1 MGFFKKKEKS
11 ASNKSAFNRGLK
23 LRRLDE
29 NVIPY
34 ACLVAEDVMLT
45 KNGEVFQVIEIS
57 LEDFKLNQEGGLRDK
72 IREAIAES
80 TNDFK
85 TAFWIQTIKKQKIRG
100 EKEHKEIK
108 GEFLR
113 RHYDVSQ
120 KLEESLNNY
129 STKVYITIIRQG
141 RNFKLKYIKDY
152 LSATLLGKKHNALL
166 EKNIQ
171 EVENITNHIVSC
183 LAIYSPK
190 VLAVRKEGE
199 DAEYSEIAEFLY
211 FVVNFEDKKIPV
223 SPVDISKVVND
234 SEYFFDNGI
243 MMARNQK
250 TKRMNFCMSFSLKEV
265 PRINMSNVSDIVNNT
280 RAEMIITEYVSYVDQ
295 RVANNH
301 FKEQKAFLS
310 NRDDDFQ
317 DNVGLGFLRGGKDVK
332 YCQSSLS
339 VFLLSRSIE
348 ELQVFVNDAIN
359 MFSKHGIVMAREDI
373 SLERNYYA
381 MMPANFSATHRLT
394 IHDAREVG
402 CFCYSYLPQ
411 EADSSVFL
419 NNTTLFNIGTL
430 KGNPVQVGLDR
441 DHPNVMIG
449 GLQNGGKTTLANFLA
464 SSIMREFDADCY
476 IIEFNCRSR
485 AFIEAIGGEWFRIS
499 ATKQKH
505 TAFFNALSNI
515 SLFKEKEEID
525 GYLYDFFSLLLGAN
539 NVIITPEISN
549 ELRTLVEEIKELAK
563 TNSSIALHDIRQIL
577 KNKSFDQDL
586 QLWHSIGK
594 YYHLFDNREDLF
606 NKSNL
611 VAFHIDETIANNGL
625 ILVTIIN
632 HIFTN
637 IIQRSLK
644 KSKPTIV
651 ILEEP
656 FLAFGNG
663 FFKTRLSKMIEA
675 MEKNNIYCIFKTA
688 DIEKESTT
696 IVDFSQLVISCG
708 MQMHFSN
715 RYADANYG
723 RVFRLEK
730 LEYMTIKTLFN
741 YEGYNIFM
749 KNANGLYSCSFNLTP
764 FPLMSGILSDKGET
778 EGQIFQIKE
787 ALQTDSCD
795 RWVPA
800 YFGNFNVND
809 DAETKRKVQKEI
821 EAIQNIKR
829 LLES

>member
-1 MGFFKKKEKS
+1 MGFLEKIKQ
-11 ASNKSAFNRGLK
+11 KSSKIGLKTGLK
-23 LRRLDE
+23 LRKLDE
-29 NVIPY
+29 NIIPY
-34 ACLVAEDVMLT
+34 ACLLAEDALLT
-45 KNGEVFQVIEIS
+45 KNGEILQVIEIT

-72 IREAIAES
+72 IRSAIAES

-85 TAFWIQTIKKQKIRG
+85 TAFWIQTIKKRKMRG
-100 EKEHKEIK
+100 EKVQKDIK

-113 RHYDVSQ
+113 RHYEVSQ
-120 KLEESLNNY
+120 KMEESLNNY

-152 LSATLLGKKHNALL
+152 ISATLLGRIHNAFL
-166 EKNIQ
+166 ERSLN
-171 EVENITNHIVSC
+171 EVNNITNHIVSV
-183 LAIYSPK
+183 LSIYNPK
-190 VLAVRKEGE
+190 VLGVRRVSEE
-199 DAEYSEIAEFLY
+199 EEYSEIAEFLY
-211 FVVNFEDKKIPV
+211 FVVNLEDKAIPI
-223 SPVDISKVVND
+223 SPVDISKVLNE
-234 SEYFFDNGI
+234 SQYLFENGI
-243 MMARNQK
+243 MVIQNQNTRK
-250 TKRMNFCMSFSLKEV
+250 TNFCMSFSLKEV

-295 RVANNH
+295 KVANSQ
-301 FKEQKAFLS
+301 FREQKAFLS
-310 NRDDDFQ
+310 GRDDDFQ
-317 DNVGLGFLRGGKDVK
+317 DNVGLGFLRGGTETK

-339 VFLLSRSIE
+339 VFLLSRSIQ

-394 IHDAREVG
+394 IHDAQEVG
-402 CFCYSYLPQ
+402 CFCYSYIPQ
-411 EADSSVFL
+411 EVNSASFL
-419 NNTTLFNIGTL
+419 DEKTLFNIGTL
-430 KGNPVQVGLDR
+430 KGNPVQIGLDKI
-441 DHPNVMIG
+441 HPNIMIG
-449 GLQNGGKTTLANFLA
+449 GLQNSGKTTLANFLA
-464 SSIMREFDADCY
+464 SSIMREFDADCFV
-476 IIEFNCRSR
+476 IEYNCRSR

-499 ATKQKH
+499 KTKQKH
-505 TAFFNALSNI
+505 TAYFNALSNI
-515 SLFKEKEEID
+515 KLFTEDKEVD
-525 GYLYDFFSLLLGAN
+525 DYLFNFFSLLLGSN
-539 NVIITPEISN
+539 NVVITPEIVS
-549 ELRTLVEEIKELAK
+549 ELRNLVSKIKELAK
-563 TNSSIALHDIRQIL
+563 TNRNIALHDIRSML
-577 KNKSFDQDL
+577 KETSFDQDL

-594 YYHLFDNREDLF
+594 YYHLFDNREDIF
-606 NKSNL
+606 DKSGM
-611 VAFHIDETIANNGL
+611 VAFHIDDDIAKDGL
-625 ILVTIIN
+625 VLVTIIN

-644 KSKPTIV
+644 KNKPTIV

-656 FLAFGNG
+656 FLSFGNG
-663 FFKTRLSKMIEA
+663 FFKTRLNSMIEA
-675 MEKNNIYCIFKTA
+675 MEKNNVFCIFKTA

-696 IVDFSQLVISCG
+696 IVDFSQLVSSCG

-741 YEGYNIFM
+741 YEGFNIFV
-749 KNANGLYSCSFNLTP
+749 KNGNGLYSCKFDLLD
-764 FPLMSGILSDKGET
+764 FPLMLGILTDKGET